1 MMIGNTNNVSVPCTV
16 FCCCDVI
23 MQAYVDIYTQRNI
36 QLEREHFHQRSL
48 RQLSTVRQ
56 SHTTE
61 IEESLDLLR
70 QYPDVLDVV
79 VTGEAM
85 SRFYESEF
93 VQRSVKWRSIDREQA
108 VLMQQSHDRLQQL
121 QLMETSLAILRQRFE
136 NGDQQQSV
144 MILKAFVDT
153 LNSLN
158 TELTAAEQR
167 RVVLEQSVMHAVTT
181 ENEQMLAMM
190 ALLTRYGAYGRSPSA
205 IPCC

>member
-1 MMIGNTNNVSVPCTV
+1 
-16 FCCCDVI
+16 
-23 MQAYVDIYTQRNI
+23 
-36 QLEREHFHQRSL
+36 
-48 RQLSTVRQ
+48 
-56 SHTTE
+56 
-61 IEESLDLLR
+61 
-70 QYPDVLDVV
+70 
-79 VTGEAM
+79 
-85 SRFYESEF
+85 
-93 VQRSVKWRSIDREQA
+93 VKWRSIDREQA
-108 VLMQQSHDRLQQL
+108 LLMQQSHDRLQQL
-121 QLMETSLAILRQRFE
+121 QLAGTSFFSQRFE
-136 NGDQQQSV
+136 YGDQQQSV